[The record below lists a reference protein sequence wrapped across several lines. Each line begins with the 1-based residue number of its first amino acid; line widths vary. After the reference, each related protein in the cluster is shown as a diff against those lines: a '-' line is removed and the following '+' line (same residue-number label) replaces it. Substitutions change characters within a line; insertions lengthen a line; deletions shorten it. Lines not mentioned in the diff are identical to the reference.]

1 MASAVTCTAR
11 SLGTQAQVPLS
22 ANPLQEK
29 TEGGVKADR
38 SLQLKARAQKPE
50 TTVFVSSS
58 QLCDLWK
65 LFIAGIQFLLLPMGH
80 IRFHVSSTQQR
91 VCHSGYQFYL
101 LFDIKVS
108 FLLHLF
114 WALRHCLKRDL
125 ARALV
130 MPGPIS
136 PGEESTGFR

>member
-1 MASAVTCTAR
+1 VTCTAR

-65 LFIAGIQFLLLPMGH
+65 LFIAGIQFLLLPVGLASAH
-80 IRFHVSSTQQR
+80 GAHKIPCVKHPAACLSQWIPVLLVIR
-91 VCHSGYQFYL
+91 YQ
-101 LFDIKVS
+101 
-108 FLLHLF
+108 
-114 WALRHCLKRDL
+114 
-125 ARALV
+125 
-130 MPGPIS
+130 G
-136 PGEESTGFR
+136 